1 MSVRIQNV
9 DKEVYVDDVLQDFP
23 VVIYFTAL
31 NQVHINFMRDAL
43 LVRGLLS
50 YICKKSL
57 YSVVSGTVHYLQ
69 KGNV

>member
-9 DKEVYVDDVLQDFP
+9 DKEVDVDDVLQDFP

-31 NQVHINFMRDAL
+31 NQVHINNFMHDVL

-50 YICKKSL
+50 YI
-57 YSVVSGTVHYLQ
+57 
-69 KGNV
+69 